1 MADDKRS
8 EILGGRNPQNHVQFP
23 TTPENFNAI
32 LSFLIIFSC
41 LTCEEQKELMAN
53 EEKIL

>member
-32 LSFLIIFSC
+32 LSFLIIF
-41 LTCEEQKELMAN
+41 LV
-53 EEKIL
+53 